1 MKDLIQH
8 SPKTQQ
14 QRQRDAFERLED
26 VPSELEW
33 LANIHNKNTRRA
45 YLKDIQQ
52 FQQFSGITELE
63 AFRDVTRA
71 HVIAFRDY
79 LQRQELAA
87 ATIRRKI
94 AAISALFDHLCNT
107 NAVRYNPCAGVKRPT
122 EGANEGKTPALSANQ
137 AKKMLTAPPEDTL
150 KGIRDRAILAI
161 LLYHGLRREELCK
174 LKIKDIETRQG
185 IPHFRV
191 LGKRD
196 RIRYVPIHPAALRLV
211 DAYRAF
217 DCLVE
222 EPETPLFRPV
232 RNNTSKILIKH
243 LSPDAIY
250 KIVRFYALKAGIL
263 SEILNIGAHAMRATA
278 ATNAL
283 EHAADITKVQELLGH
298 SNIST
303 TKLYDRRSS
312 KPEESAVFKIE
323 F

>member
-8 SPKTQQ
+8 NSKSQQ
-14 QRQRDAFERLED
+14 QLQRDAFERLED

-33 LANIHNKNTRRA
+33 LSNIHNKNTRRA

-122 EGANEGKTPALSANQ
+122 EGANEGKTPALSSEQ
-137 AKKMLTAPPEDTL
+137 AKKLLTAPSEDTL
-150 KGIRDRAILAI
+150 KGIRDRALLAI

-185 IPHFRV
+185 IPHLCV
-191 LGKRD
+191 KGKRD

-217 DCLVE
+217 DCLIE

-232 RNNTSKILIKH
+232 RNNTSKTLIKH
-243 LSPDAIY
+243 LSSDAIY

-263 SEILNIGAHAMRATA
+263 AEILNIGAHAMRATA

>member
-8 SPKTQQ
+8 DSQSQQ
-14 QRQRDAFERLED
+14 QLQREAFERLED

-33 LANIHNKNTRRA
+33 LANIQNKNTRRA

-79 LQRQELAA
+79 LKRQDLAA
-87 ATIRRKI
+87 STIRRKI

-107 NAVRYNPCAGVKRPT
+107 NSVRYNPCSGVKRPS
-122 EGANEGKTPALSANQ
+122 EGANEGKTPALSSAQ
-137 AKKMLTAPPEDTL
+137 AKKLLNTPPENTL
-150 KGIRDRAILAI
+150 KGIRDRALLAI
-161 LLYHGLRREELCK
+161 LLYHGLRREELCR
-174 LKIKDIETRQG
+174 LKVKDIENRQG
-185 IPHFRV
+185 VPHLRV
-191 LGKRD
+191 HGKRD

-232 RNNTSKILIKH
+232 KNNTSKILVKA

-250 KIVRFYALKAGIL
+250 KLVRSYALKADIL
-263 SEILNIGAHAMRATA
+263 LDILNIGAHAMRATA

-303 TKLYDRRSS
+303 TKPVSYTHLTLPTTPY
-312 KPEESAVFKIE
+312 V
-323 F
+323 

>member
-8 SPKTQQ
+8 NSKSQQ
-14 QRQRDAFERLED
+14 QLQRDAFERLED
-26 VPSELEW
+26 VLSELEW
-33 LANIHNKNTRRA
+33 LSNIHNKNTRRA

-122 EGANEGKTPALSANQ
+122 EGANEGKTPALSSEQ
-137 AKKMLTAPPEDTL
+137 AKKILTAPSEDTL
-150 KGIRDRAILAI
+150 KGIRDRALLAI

-185 IPHFRV
+185 IPHLCV
-191 LGKRD
+191 KGKRD
-196 RIRYVPIHPAALRLV
+196 RIHYVPIHPAALRLV
-211 DAYRAF
+211 DTYRAF
-217 DCLVE
+217 DCLIE
-222 EPETPLFRPV
+222 EPDTPLFRPV

-312 KPEESAVFKIE
+312 NPEDSAVFKIE